1 MSIVKMQKVAVI
13 GLEKQKASIMSK
25 LMDFGAVEL
34 VDQKDRLTED
44 EWKDLVTLDNSH
56 AKAAELDAKISQAE
70 SVLRFL
76 EKYDA
81 SKEPLFKTRRLMNQM
96 R

>member
-1 MSIVKMQKVAVI
+1 MCIQVSIVKMQKVAVI

-44 EWKDLVTLDNSH
+44 EWKDLVTLDNLSLIH
-56 AKAAELDAKISQAE
+56 I
-70 SVLRFL
+70 
-76 EKYDA
+76 
-81 SKEPLFKTRRLMNQM
+81 
-96 R
+96 